1 MQSFG
6 CISRRFRVLYRR
18 LFKKHSWASR
28 EKINMSHPFPPSFVI
43 AESSLADAFFD
54 EATNLGI
61 SHVEAEQLLRIIPAS
76 VRSAKAIKF
85 VFGQDWR
92 YLFGKEFDF
101 DGNSSGF
108 GVPYQA
114 PLLVNLVRSA
124 KVAER
129 VLTGSQRRRWW
140 QQLDMPA
147 KHFDTILETLAVF
160 NVAPDCHLEYEKSG
174 LGVGSQKI
182 DWLLRSKEGEFLLEV
197 KNRPGQ
203 MAQEMT
209 RMKAKS
215 TSLPNDPIPDF
226 FALFKSTKS
235 KFLPIKDSTYT
246 QGVIL
251 FLGIKV
257 PATALENFY
266 HHHLQS
272 HFHFV
277 ALGKE
282 DKEFGISVNLIAS
295 ASEIADRVRS
305 GFKWHEGA
313 DLIL

>member
-1 MQSFG
+1 
-6 CISRRFRVLYRR
+6 
-18 LFKKHSWASR
+18 
-28 EKINMSHPFPPSFVI
+28 MSYPFPPSFVI
-43 AESSLADAFFD
+43 TESSLADAFFE

-61 SHVEAEQLLRIIPAS
+61 SRVEAEQLLKIIPAS
-76 VRSAKAIKF
+76 VRSAKAVKL

-92 YLFGKEFDF
+92 YLYGKQFHF
-101 DGNSSGF
+101 DGNSTGF

-114 PLLVNLVRSA
+114 PLLANLVRSA
-124 KVAER
+124 TIAER
-129 VLTGSQRRRWW
+129 VLIGSQRRRWW

-160 NVAPDCHLEYEKSG
+160 NVSFDSHLKYEQSG

-182 DWLLRSKEGEFLLEV
+182 DWLLKSKEDGEFLLEV

-209 RMKAKS
+209 RMKEKS
-215 TSLPNDPIPDF
+215 TSLPNDPVPDF

-235 KFLPIKDSTYT
+235 KFLPIKDSKYM

-251 FLGIKV
+251 FLGVKV
-257 PATALENFY
+257 PTTALQNFY
-266 HHHLQS
+266 HQHLKS

-282 DKEFGISVNLIAS
+282 DKEFGICVNLLAS
-295 ASEIADRVRS
+295 SSEIADCVRS

-313 DLIL
+313 DLLF

>member
-1 MQSFG
+1 MKQ
-6 CISRRFRVLYRR
+6 
-18 LFKKHSWASR
+18 
-28 EKINMSHPFPPSFVI
+28 PFPPSFVV
-43 AESSLADAFFD
+43 AESSLVDAFFD
-54 EATNLGI
+54 EAANLGI
-61 SHVEAEQLLRIIPAS
+61 NRVEAERLLNIIPAS
-76 VRSAKAIKF
+76 VRSAKAVKF

-92 YLFGKEFDF
+92 YLYGKPFHF
-101 DGNSSGF
+101 DGNASGF

-114 PLLVNLVRSA
+114 PLLVNLIRSVKLA
-124 KVAER
+124 DR
-129 VLTGSQRRRWW
+129 VLTDTQRRRWW

-147 KHFDTILETLAVF
+147 KHFDAILETLSVF
-160 NVAPDCHLEYEKSG
+160 NIALDSHLVYEKSG

-182 DWLLRSKEGEFLLEV
+182 DWLLRSKDDSEFLLEV

-215 TSLPNDPIPDF
+215 PSLPNDPVPDF
-226 FALFKSTKS
+226 SALFKSTKS
-235 KFLPIKDSTYT
+235 KFFPIKDSQYT

-257 PATALENFY
+257 PTTALEVFY
-266 HHHLQS
+266 RNHLQS

-295 ASEIADRVRS
+295 SSEIADRVRS

-313 DLIL
+313 DLLL